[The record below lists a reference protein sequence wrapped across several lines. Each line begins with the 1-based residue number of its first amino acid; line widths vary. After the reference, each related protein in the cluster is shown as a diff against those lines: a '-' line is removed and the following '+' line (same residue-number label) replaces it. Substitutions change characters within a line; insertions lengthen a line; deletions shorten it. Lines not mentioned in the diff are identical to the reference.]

1 MSPQTAWKSTGQ
13 DPASGLVSLK
23 SHSSTFSLVNFP
35 IMHVSQKVKKSDFFQ
50 DLISHLILLRGS
62 FFDPKTAEII
72 PRIPVQGR
80 AAPEIA
86 INAVFMLVPGGG
98 VEPPRA

>member
-50 DLISHLILLRGS
+50 DLTSHLIL
-62 FFDPKTAEII
+62 
-72 PRIPVQGR
+72 
-80 AAPEIA
+80 
-86 INAVFMLVPGGG
+86 
-98 VEPPRA
+98 